1 MSEEEVYRLIE
12 RVRVYYQHLSRSDEL
27 NDEWYRFLKNYDAS
41 EINNAFDNY
50 LKLER
55 NRNRIPMPQ
64 DLTQGLLTLEQ
75 KRKRKE
81 QNLGYVVR
89 CNLCQREMSL
99 EHYNEHYGRC
109 LWTMYLMSVFKKQ
122 GREVEYELFE
132 QLSESKF
139 NEVYEKYKD
148 YDDNYKLNAERIFKR
163 SEEYDYS

>member
-27 NDEWYRFLKNYDAS
+27 NDEWYRILQKYDSNDVNSAL
-41 EINNAFDNY
+41 DNY
-50 LKLER
+50 LKSER

-75 KRKRKE
+75 KTKRK
-81 QNLGYVVR
+81 QQSSGYVVR

-99 EHYNEHYGRC
+99 EYYNEHYGRC
-109 LWTMYLMSVFKKQ
+109 LSTMYLISVFKKR
-122 GREVEYELFE
+122 GETVEYELLE
-132 QLSESKF
+132 GLSKENF

-148 YDDNYKLNAERIFKR
+148 YNTNGNLNTENIFKKG
-163 SEEYDYS
+163 EKNDYS